1 MLPLD
6 EKIVT
11 IQWYDILVCEQL
23 NQSICALCS
32 PVMKCARNSMAFY
45 LVVASLPTLTPQGG
59 MENETL
65 HLNRALYFQRSIA
78 FIVQNV
84 VQLRVL

>member
-23 NQSICALCS
+23 NQSLCA
-32 PVMKCARNSMAFY
+32 VMKCARNSMAFY

-59 MENETL
+59 MKNETL

-78 FIVQNV
+78 FIVQYV
-84 VQLRVL
+84 VHLRVL